1 MGCHAF
7 GDEVEGDE
15 YFLESFGSKWVRR
28 SLTLPWGKTAN
39 CCLGTIYPCQ
49 GAADVV
55 TVIT

>member
-1 MGCHAF
+1 MPSATRSR
-7 GDEVEGDE
+7 ETSISW
-15 YFLESFGSKWVRR
+15 ESFGSKWVRR